1 MKGKKYEFEFS
12 WQQPK
17 IFGRG
22 EGAEQLERFMKINS
36 NFYKYG
42 CLMSVCLKNHDFAKT
57 F

>member
-17 IFGRG
+17 NFGRG

-42 CLMSVCLKNHDFAKT
+42 CLRSVCLKNRDFAKK